1 MSPKNAKY
9 NYIFYKP
16 TEKETSL
23 SEYLHYSIEDDIYSE
38 NIEENNF
45 KTDDFSQKSTF
56 FNPGG
61 IRNDSFPEK
70 DILIGAEEFIGLEWG
85 YDNEKNDNEE
95 RENNFYNFGGNNHSD
110 TENTGEI

>member
-38 NIEENNF
+38 NKKIALKRMIFLKRVHFLTQVASE
-45 KTDDFSQKSTF
+45 T
-56 FNPGG
+56 
-61 IRNDSFPEK
+61 
-70 DILIGAEEFIGLEWG
+70 ILFRKKI
-85 YDNEKNDNEE
+85 Y
-95 RENNFYNFGGNNHSD
+95 
-110 TENTGEI
+110 